1 MSQLSNDV
9 LCLSTSEALR
19 CFDRPLLR
27 YLAAH
32 TTVSQWEYTQDE
44 DEPSSLDMAIVLLH
58 DYLKPRSQPVHL
70 IGHGTNGLLGI
81 MYARQYPERVRSLTL
96 LSVGAYPAIDW
107 KVQYYFNRVFLG
119 CARRV
124 LLTQIAINLF
134 GHKERYWLAG
144 IVDILEKD
152 LNFSISP
159 HSLFDRAHLSPAQV
173 PVPLMICG
181 SKDDAIVDINALRE
195 WQSYFKD
202 GDRLYECPEG
212 RHFFHYFHP
221 QDVGTQIL
229 SFWQSLPYPS
239 ATLAPLE
246 FLVAPMR

>member
-1 MSQLSNDV
+1 MSHLPDV

-27 YLAAH
+27 SLAPHAS
-32 TTVSQWEYTQDE
+32 VSQWEYSQNE
-44 DEPSSLDMAIVLLH
+44 DEPSSLDTALVLLH

-96 LSVGAYPAIDW
+96 LSVGVYPMIDW
-107 KVQYYFNRVFLG
+107 KVQYYFNRSFLG
-119 CARRV
+119 CGRQA
-124 LLTQIAINLF
+124 LLAQMAINMF
-134 GHKERYWLAG
+134 GHRERYWLSG

-159 HSLFDRAHLSPAQV
+159 HSLFDQAHLSPAQV
-173 PVPLMICG
+173 SVPLMICG
-181 SKDDAIVDINALRE
+181 SKDDAIVDINSMRE
-195 WQSYFKD
+195 WQSYFKE

-212 RHFFHYFHP
+212 RHFFHYFYP
-221 QDVGTQIL
+221 QDVGEQIL

-239 ATLAPLE
+239 PTLAPLE
-246 FLVAPMR
+246 FLVAPMRK